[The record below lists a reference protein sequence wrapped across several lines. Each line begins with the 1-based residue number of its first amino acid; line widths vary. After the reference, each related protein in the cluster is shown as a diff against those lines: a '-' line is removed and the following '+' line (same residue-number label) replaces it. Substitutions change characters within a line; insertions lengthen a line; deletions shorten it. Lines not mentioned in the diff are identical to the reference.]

1 MRKSLAACILS
12 AVVIGAVAACT
23 PPESTQDTPAP
34 EPATL
39 SVEPAAPVDLS
50 TPSAPSVEPTT
61 VEMPT
66 VVGQNL
72 GTATN
77 TLTALGVTTV
87 LPLPADGHAF
97 VANPANWVV
106 VAQEPTAG
114 TQLRTTDEVTLQ
126 VAKTDEAESSWCG
139 DGDC

>member
-1 MRKSLAACILS
+1 MRRSLALSVLFTALLGTAMAC
-12 AVVIGAVAACT
+12 AV
-23 PPESTQDTPAP
+23 PSTTRDTPAS

-39 SVEPAAPVDLS
+39 SAELAEQPALPPSAAP
-50 TPSAPSVEPTT
+50 TM

-66 VVGQNL
+66 VEGENL
-72 GTATN
+72 MVAMDTLDSLGITN
-77 TLTALGVTTV
+77 V

-106 VAQEPTAG
+106 VAQDPAAGMQLSTA
-114 TQLRTTDEVTLQ
+114 DEATLQ